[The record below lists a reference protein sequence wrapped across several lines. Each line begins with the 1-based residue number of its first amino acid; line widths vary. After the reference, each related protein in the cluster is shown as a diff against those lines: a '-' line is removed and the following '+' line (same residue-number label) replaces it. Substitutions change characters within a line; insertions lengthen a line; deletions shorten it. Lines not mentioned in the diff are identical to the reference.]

1 MGKLDGRSA
10 VVTGAAMGNGEGI
23 ARVMA
28 RHGARVELWD
38 CSQRVFDTAAAMR
51 QAGFDATARL
61 VDVTDMQQC
70 LKAADAALKS
80 MGSVDVLCNNAGV
93 ARLALFHKM
102 DDALRDF
109 HFKVNIIGV
118 WNCTK
123 ALVPNMQTRRY
134 GKIVIISSVTGPMV
148 VDAGMSAYATT
159 KAALI
164 GLTKGL
170 ARDLAPYGI
179 NVNAICPG
187 YIRTPMVEHTA
198 RESNPQNP
206 EQVITGIAAGVPL
219 GRLGRPDEVGEL
231 AAFLASEEAS
241 YITGTQIV
249 IDGGST
255 LPETMSV
262 GVAAAPKTIEQ

>member
-1 MGKLDGRSA
+1 MGKLDGRTA

-38 CSQRVFDTAAAMR
+38 CSERVFDTAAGFR
-51 QAGFDATARL
+51 QAGLEAVGRK
-61 VDVTDMQQC
+61 VDVTDRQQC
-70 LKAADAALKS
+70 IQAAEKALQA
-80 MGSVDVLCNNAGV
+80 MGRVDILCNNAGV
-93 ARLALFHKM
+93 ARLALFEHM
-102 DDALRDF
+102 DDDLRDF

-118 WNCTK
+118 WNCTR
-123 ALVPNMQTRRY
+123 ALVTSMQARRY

-148 VDAGMSAYATT
+148 VDPGMSAYATS

-170 ARDLAPYGI
+170 ARDLAPYNI

-198 RESNPQNP
+198 RESNPQDP
-206 EQVITGIAAGVPL
+206 EAVIAGIASGVPL
-219 GRLGRPDEVGEL
+219 GRLGRPEEVGEL

-241 YITGTQIV
+241 YITGTQVV

-255 LPETMSV
+255 LPETMAV
-262 GVAAAPKTIEQ
+262 GVSAPE

>member
-1 MGKLDGRSA
+1 MGKLDGRVA
-10 VVTGAAMGNGEGI
+10 VVTGGAMGNGEGI

-38 CSQRVFDTAAAMR
+38 RNELVFATAAAM
-51 QAGFDATARL
+51 QAEGLPATARQM
-61 VDVTDMQQC
+61 DVTDPAQC
-70 LKAADAALKS
+70 GKAAEAALAAE
-80 MGSVDVLCNNAGV
+80 GHVDILVNNAGV
-93 ARLALFHKM
+93 ARLALFAEM
-102 DDALRDF
+102 DDALRDL
-109 HFKVNIIGV
+109 HFQVNVFGV
-118 WNCTK
+118 WNCTR
-123 ALVPNMQTRRY
+123 ALVPAMRAQGY
-134 GKIVIISSVTGPMV
+134 GRIIILSSVTGPLV

-170 ARDLAPYGI
+170 ARDLACDGI

-198 RESNPQNP
+198 HESDPENP
-206 EQVITGIAAGVPL
+206 ERVIEGIAAGIPL
-219 GRLGRPDEVGEL
+219 GRLGRPEEVGEL
-231 AAFLASEEAS
+231 AAFLASQEAS

-255 LPETMSV
+255 LPETMTV
-262 GVAAAPKTIEQ
+262 GTRTRK